1 MVSRITTGGVGPEL
15 DPVSSFGGIVDLGNV
30 TRAVG
35 VGRVVGVG
43 HIDRRISRLEAR
55 IGYSKI
61 GNLRMSLDLIAGGS
75 LVSTKMTPI
84 SIAAATV
91 A

>member
-1 MVSRITTGGVGPEL
+1 M
-15 DPVSSFGGIVDLGNV
+15 DLGNV
-30 TRAVG
+30 AGAVG

-61 GNLRMSLDLIAGGS
+61 GNLRMSLDLIAGG
-75 LVSTKMTPI
+75 LF
-84 SIAAATV
+84 SIYQNDADIDRSSNSRLQRPDQRKELI
-91 A
+91 